1 MRIFEDGQL
10 GAAIGTTVGA
20 DEAPQREGLR
30 RRDFLKGGAATGFV
44 LALQLPLGNK
54 ATAAPASAEF
64 VPNAFVRIAPD
75 STVTF
80 VIKHHEMGQGATT
93 GLATILAEELDADW
107 ANVKIE
113 YAPANTPVYKNLAF
127 GAQGTGGSTAIANSW
142 PQLREAGAVTRS
154 MLVSAAAQKWKVAPE
169 QIKVSNGVISGPAG
183 QSAKFGELAAAAAKL
198 PVPKDVPL
206 KDPKNF
212 VLVGKQQTR
221 RLDSIAKSTGKAQ
234 YTIDVKLPGLLT
246 AVIARPP
253 AFGAKLKSVDDSAAK
268 AVKGVKFVVKVPE
281 GVAVVATG
289 MWPALQGRKALKLDW
304 DLSAVGPKSTEA
316 MFADYRKL
324 AAGATGGASANH
336 SEQTAA
342 QLQGAAKTIDAVYE
356 FPYLAHAAMEPMNCV
371 AWLHDGIVETWSG
384 HQFPTFD
391 QNFAAKAAGLP
402 PEKVKLNT
410 LVSGGSFG
418 RRANSWS
425 DFTVEAVN
433 VAKAI
438 SKLPG
443 GKVPVRVQQTREDD
457 MRGGLYRPQ
466 YVHAV
471 KVGLAKDGKL
481 AGWQHAIV
489 GQSIVAGT
497 PMASL
502 IKDGIDET
510 SVEGVWPTPYA
521 LPSPS
526 VELHSP
532 TQAVRPL
539 WWRSVGHTH
548 TAFVMETLLDEAA
561 TLAKQDAVAY
571 RLALLEKQPRMAG
584 VLKLAAEKG
593 GWGKKMPKGK
603 AQGVAVH
610 FSFNTYVAQV
620 VEVSLKPDGQPRVE
634 RVTVAVDCGVPVN
647 PDQIKAQMEGCVGFG
662 LAAALYGEIEI
673 ENGAV
678 KQSNYHDYKVLRIQ
692 DMPVVDV
699 HIVNSQEAPTGVG
712 EPGVPPLAPA
722 VANALAKL
730 TGQRVRRLPFAR
742 HTFKSA

>member
-1 MRIFEDGQL
+1 MRIFEDGN
-10 GAAIGTTVGA
+10 IGTAIDGSTA
-20 DEAPQREGLR
+20 STRDGLN
-30 RRDFLKGGAATGFV
+30 RRDFLKSGAAAGFV

-54 ATAAPASAEF
+54 AMAAAPAASGFA
-64 VPNAFVRIAPD
+64 PNAFIRIAPD

-80 VIKHHEMGQGATT
+80 VIKHHEMGQGSTT
-93 GLATILAEELDADW
+93 GLATILAEELDCDW
-107 ANVKIE
+107 AKVKTE
-113 YAPANTPVYKNLAF
+113 YAPADTPTYKNLAF

-142 PQLREAGAVTRS
+142 PQMRQAGATARA
-154 MLVSAAAQKWKVAPE
+154 MLVSAAAQKWKVKPE
-169 QIKVSNGVISGPAG
+169 QIQVSAGVISGPAG
-183 QSAKFGELAAAAAKL
+183 QKAAFGDVAAAAAKL

-221 RLDSIAKSTGKAQ
+221 RVDSIAKCTGKAM
-234 YTIDVKLPGLLT
+234 YTMDVKLPGMLT

-253 AFGAKLKSVDDSAAK
+253 AFGAQLKSFDDSAAK
-268 AVKGVKFVVKVPE
+268 AVPGVKFVVKVPE

-289 MWPALQGRKALKLDW
+289 TWAALQGRKALKLDW
-304 DLSAVGPKSTEA
+304 DGGAAALSTEA
-316 MFADYRKL
+316 MFADYRKRVGG
-324 AAGATGGASANH
+324 AGAASVTR
-336 SEQTAA
+336 SEQTASG
-342 QLQGAAKTIDAVYE
+342 LKSAAKSVDAVYE

-371 AWLHDGIVETWSG
+371 AWLHDGIIETWGG

-391 QNFAAKAAGLP
+391 QNFAAQAAGLP

-418 RRANSWS
+418 RRANAWS

-438 SKLPG
+438 STLPG

-466 YVHAV
+466 YIHAV
-471 KVGLAKDGKL
+471 KVGLGSDGHI
-481 AGWQHAIV
+481 AGWQHTVV
-489 GQSIVAGT
+489 GQSIMAGG

-502 IKDGIDET
+502 IKDGVDET

-521 LPSPS
+521 LSNATVDLYSP
-526 VELHSP
+526 EQP
-532 TQAVRPL
+532 VRPL

-548 TAFVMETLLDEAA
+548 TAFVMETLMDE
-561 TLAKQDAVAY
+561 LAGLARQDAVAW
-571 RLALLEKQPRMAG
+571 RLNLLKEQPRLAG

-593 GWGKKMPKGK
+593 GWGKTLPKGK
-603 AQGVAVH
+603 AQGVACH

-620 VEVSLKPDGQPRVE
+620 VEVSLKPDGSPRVE

-647 PDQIKAQMEGCVGFG
+647 PDQIAAQMEGCVGFG

-673 ENGAV
+673 EQGKV
-678 KQSNYHDYKVLRIQ
+678 KQGNYHEYKVLRIP
-692 DMPVVDV
+692 DMPVVEV
-699 HIVNSQEAPTGVG
+699 HIVPSTEAPTGVG

-742 HTFKSA
+742 HKFTQA